1 MGENMK
7 LYKCIKT
14 YVNNLD
20 ECYGEELVNIRL
32 YNNLLKK
39 TTNSHTEAISKHI
52 NLFSDFCDVNERV
65 ILDNEYKN
73 LVNSKIKFTENVY
86 LDMNEIL
93 EMCDD
98 DSEKKNIWKH
108 LQLMCSVNNPSINAK
123 EVLFQKETSETNF
136 LKNMMD
142 KVESSVD
149 NMDSSNPM
157 EAITGMMSSGVFSEL
172 VGSMTSGLQSGDLN
186 IGNLLGTVNEMVG
199 SMNINDSIPTNN
211 NNQGPIEVSKKKRN
225 RKNKKLRRK

>member
-20 ECYGEELVNIRL
+20 ECYGEDLVNIRL

-39 TTNSHTEAISKHI
+39 TTSSHTEAINKHI
-52 NLFSDFCDVNERV
+52 KLFSDFCDVNEKI
-65 ILDNEYKN
+65 ILDNEYNN

-86 LDMNEIL
+86 LDVNEIL

-98 DSEKKNIWKH
+98 DSEKKNMWKH

-123 EVLFQKETSETNF
+123 EILFKKETSETNF

-199 SMNINDSIPTNN
+199 SMNIDEGGVPN
-211 NNQGPIEVSKKKRN
+211 NNQGTSEVPKKKRN

>member
-20 ECYGEELVNIRL
+20 ECYGEDLVNIRL

-39 TTNSHTEAISKHI
+39 TTSSHTEAIAKHI
-52 NLFSDFCDVNERV
+52 KLFSDFCDVNEKH
-65 ILDNEYKN
+65 ILGNEYNN

-86 LDMNEIL
+86 LDVNEIL

-98 DSEKKNIWKH
+98 NGEKKNMWKH

-123 EVLFQKETSETNF
+123 EILFKKETSETNF

-142 KVESSVD
+142 KVENSVE

-199 SMNINDSIPTNN
+199 SMNIDEGSVSN
-211 NNQGPIEVSKKKRN
+211 NNQGTSEVPKKKRN

>member
-20 ECYGEELVNIRL
+20 ECYGEDLVNIRL

-39 TTNSHTEAISKHI
+39 TTSSHTEAIAKHI
-52 NLFSDFCDVNERV
+52 KLFSDFCDVNEKI
-65 ILDNEYKN
+65 ILSNEYNN

-86 LDMNEIL
+86 LDVNEIL

-98 DSEKKNIWKH
+98 NSEKKNMWKH

-123 EVLFQKETSETNF
+123 EILFQKETSETNF

-142 KVESSVD
+142 KVESSVE

-199 SMNINDSIPTNN
+199 SMNIDEGGVPNKQEPS
-211 NNQGPIEVSKKKRN
+211 EVPKKKRN

>member
-1 MGENMK
+1 M
-7 LYKCIKT
+7 
-14 YVNNLD
+14 
-20 ECYGEELVNIRL
+20 

-39 TTNSHTEAISKHI
+39 TTSSHTEAIAKHI
-52 NLFSDFCDVNERV
+52 KLFSDFCDVNEKH
-65 ILDNEYKN
+65 ILGNEYNN

-86 LDMNEIL
+86 LDVNEIL

-98 DSEKKNIWKH
+98 NSEKKNMWKH

-123 EVLFQKETSETNF
+123 EILFQKETSETNF

-142 KVESSVD
+142 KVESSVE

-186 IGNLLGTVNEMVG
+186 IGENL
-199 SMNINDSIPTNN
+199 
-211 NNQGPIEVSKKKRN
+211 
-225 RKNKKLRRK
+225 

>member
-20 ECYGEELVNIRL
+20 ECYGEDLVNIRL

-39 TTNSHTEAISKHI
+39 TTSSHTEAIAKHI
-52 NLFSDFCDVNERV
+52 KLFSDFCDVNEKH
-65 ILDNEYKN
+65 ILGNEYNN

-86 LDMNEIL
+86 LDVNEIL

-98 DSEKKNIWKH
+98 NSEKKNMWKH

-123 EVLFQKETSETNF
+123 EILFQKETSETNF

-142 KVESSVD
+142 KVESSVE

-199 SMNINDSIPTNN
+199 SMNIDEGGVPNKQEPS
-211 NNQGPIEVSKKKRN
+211 EVPKKKRN

>member
-1 MGENMK
+1 MK

-20 ECYGEELVNIRL
+20 ECYGEDLVNIRL

-39 TTNSHTEAISKHI
+39 TTSSHTEAIAKHI
-52 NLFSDFCDVNERV
+52 KLFSDFCDVNEKH
-65 ILDNEYKN
+65 ILGNEYNN

-86 LDMNEIL
+86 LDVNEIL

-98 DSEKKNIWKH
+98 NSEKKNMWKH

-123 EVLFQKETSETNF
+123 EILFQKETSETNF

-142 KVESSVD
+142 KVESSVE

-199 SMNINDSIPTNN
+199 SMNIDEGGVPNKQEPS
-211 NNQGPIEVSKKKRN
+211 EVPKKKRN

>member
-20 ECYGEELVNIRL
+20 ECYGEDLVNIRL

-39 TTNSHTEAISKHI
+39 TTSSHTEAIDKHI
-52 NLFSDFCDVNERV
+52 KLFSDFCDVNEKI
-65 ILDNEYKN
+65 ILSNEYNN

-98 DSEKKNIWKH
+98 NSEKKNMWKH

-123 EVLFQKETSETNF
+123 EILFQKETSETNF

-142 KVESSVD
+142 KVESSVE

-199 SMNINDSIPTNN
+199 SMNIDEGGVPNN
-211 NNQGPIEVSKKKRN
+211 KQEPSEVPKKRN
-225 RKNKKLRRK
+225 RKHKKLRRK

>member
-14 YVNNLD
+14 YVKNLD
-20 ECYGEELVNIRL
+20 ECYGEDLVNIRL

-39 TTNSHTEAISKHI
+39 TTSSHTEAIDKHI
-52 NLFSDFCDVNERV
+52 KLFSDFCDVNEKI
-65 ILDNEYKN
+65 ILSNEYNN

-98 DSEKKNIWKH
+98 NSEKKNMWKH

-142 KVESSVD
+142 KVESSVE

-199 SMNINDSIPTNN
+199 SMNIDEGGVSNKQEPS
-211 NNQGPIEVSKKKRN
+211 EVPKKKRN
-225 RKNKKLRRK
+225 QKNKKLRRK

>member
-20 ECYGEELVNIRL
+20 ECYGEDLVNIRL

-39 TTNSHTEAISKHI
+39 TTSSHTEAIAKHI
-52 NLFSDFCDVNERV
+52 KLFSDFCDVNEKI
-65 ILDNEYKN
+65 ILDNEYNN

-98 DSEKKNIWKH
+98 NSEKKNMWKH

-123 EVLFQKETSETNF
+123 EILFQKETSETNF

-142 KVESSVD
+142 KVESSVE

-199 SMNINDSIPTNN
+199 SMNIDEGGVPNKQEPS
-211 NNQGPIEVSKKKRN
+211 EVPKKKRN

>member
-20 ECYGEELVNIRL
+20 ECYGEDLVNIRL

-39 TTNSHTEAISKHI
+39 TTSSHTEAIDKHI
-52 NLFSDFCDVNERV
+52 KLFSDFCDVNEKI
-65 ILDNEYKN
+65 ILSNEYNN

-98 DSEKKNIWKH
+98 NSEKKNMWKH

-123 EVLFQKETSETNF
+123 EILFQKETSETNF

-142 KVESSVD
+142 KVESSVE

-199 SMNINDSIPTNN
+199 SMNIDEGGVPNKQEPS
-211 NNQGPIEVSKKKRN
+211 EVPKKKRN

>member
-20 ECYGEELVNIRL
+20 ECYGEDLVNIRL

-39 TTNSHTEAISKHI
+39 TTSSHTEAINKHI
-52 NLFSDFCDVNERV
+52 KLFSDFCDVNEKI
-65 ILDNEYKN
+65 ILDNEYNN

-98 DSEKKNIWKH
+98 DGEKKNMWKH

-123 EVLFQKETSETNF
+123 EILFKKETSETNF

-142 KVESSVD
+142 KVESSVE

-199 SMNINDSIPTNN
+199 SMNIDEGGVPNN
-211 NNQGPIEVSKKKRN
+211 KQEPSEVPKKRN
-225 RKNKKLRRK
+225 RKHKKLRRK

>member
-20 ECYGEELVNIRL
+20 ECYGEDLVNIRL

-39 TTNSHTEAISKHI
+39 TTSSHTEAIAKHI
-52 NLFSDFCDVNERV
+52 KLFSDFCDVNEKI
-65 ILDNEYKN
+65 ILDNEYNN

-86 LDMNEIL
+86 LDVNEIL

-98 DSEKKNIWKH
+98 NSEKKNMWKH

-123 EVLFQKETSETNF
+123 EILFQKETSETNF

-142 KVESSVD
+142 KVESSVE

-199 SMNINDSIPTNN
+199 SMNIDEGGVPNKQEPS
-211 NNQGPIEVSKKKRN
+211 EVPKKKRN

>member
-20 ECYGEELVNIRL
+20 ECYGEDLVNIRL

-39 TTNSHTEAISKHI
+39 TTSSHTEAIAKHI
-52 NLFSDFCDVNERV
+52 KLFSDFCDVNEKH
-65 ILDNEYKN
+65 ILGNEYNN

-98 DSEKKNIWKH
+98 DGEKKNMWKH

-123 EVLFQKETSETNF
+123 EILFQKETSETNF

-142 KVESSVD
+142 KVESSVE

-199 SMNINDSIPTNN
+199 SMNIDEGGVPNKQEPS
-211 NNQGPIEVSKKKRN
+211 EVPKKKRN

>member
-1 MGENMK
+1 MK

-20 ECYGEELVNIRL
+20 ECYGEDLVNIRL

-39 TTNSHTEAISKHI
+39 TTSSHTEAIAKHI
-52 NLFSDFCDVNERV
+52 KLFSDFCDVNEKH
-65 ILDNEYKN
+65 ILGNEYNN

-86 LDMNEIL
+86 LDVNEIL

-98 DSEKKNIWKH
+98 NSEKKNMWKH
-108 LQLMCSVNNPSINAK
+108 LQLICSINNPSINAK

-142 KVESSVD
+142 KVESSVE

-199 SMNINDSIPTNN
+199 SMNIDEGGVPNKQEPS
-211 NNQGPIEVSKKKRN
+211 EVPKKKRN

>member
-1 MGENMK
+1 MK

-20 ECYGEELVNIRL
+20 ECYGEDLVNIRL

-39 TTNSHTEAISKHI
+39 TTSSHTEAIAKHI
-52 NLFSDFCDVNERV
+52 KLFSDFCDVNEKI
-65 ILDNEYKN
+65 ILDNEYNN

-98 DSEKKNIWKH
+98 NSEKKNMWKH

-123 EVLFQKETSETNF
+123 EILFKKETSETNF

-142 KVESSVD
+142 KVENSVE

-199 SMNINDSIPTNN
+199 SMNIDEGGVPNN
-211 NNQGPIEVSKKKRN
+211 KQEPSEVPKKRN
-225 RKNKKLRRK
+225 RKHKKLRRK

>member
-20 ECYGEELVNIRL
+20 ECYGEDLVNIRL

-39 TTNSHTEAISKHI
+39 TTSSHPEAIAKHI
-52 NLFSDFCDVNERV
+52 KLFSDFCDVNEKI
-65 ILDNEYKN
+65 ILDNEYNN

-86 LDMNEIL
+86 LDVNEIL

-98 DSEKKNIWKH
+98 NSEKKNMWKH

-123 EVLFQKETSETNF
+123 EILFQKETSETNF

-142 KVESSVD
+142 KVESSVE

-199 SMNINDSIPTNN
+199 SMNIDEGGVPNKQEPS
-211 NNQGPIEVSKKKRN
+211 EVPKKKRN